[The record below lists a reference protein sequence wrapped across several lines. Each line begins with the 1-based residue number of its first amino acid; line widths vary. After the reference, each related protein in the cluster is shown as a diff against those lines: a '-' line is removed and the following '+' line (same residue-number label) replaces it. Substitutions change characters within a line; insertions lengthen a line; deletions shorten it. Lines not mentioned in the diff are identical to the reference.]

1 MEIERKFLVNCL
13 PGNLEDFEVV
23 DIEQG
28 YLNRHPTVRIRRW
41 NNEYILTYKNKQNSD
56 KEGEVAIENMEIELP
71 LTEKSYSHMLE
82 KIDNYPVTKTRYL
95 IPLEDGHTAEL
106 DVFKGRLEGLVF
118 AEVEFKDTEDAK
130 KFVKP
135 AWMGEDVSF
144 DKRFR
149 NTYLSSIEKYSRE
162 TF

>member
-1 MEIERKFLVNCL
+1 MEIERKFLVNYL
-13 PGNLEDFEVV
+13 PGKLEDYEAV

-28 YLNRHPTVRIRRW
+28 YLNRHPTVRVRRW
-41 NNEYILTYKNKQNSD
+41 NDEYILTYKNKQNSD
-56 KEGEVAIENMEIELP
+56 KEGEAAIENLEVELP
-71 LTEKSYSHMLE
+71 LTEKSYAHMLE

-95 IPLEDGHTAEL
+95 IPLEDGHKAEL

-118 AEVEFKDTEDAK
+118 AEVEFTDIEDAK
-130 KFVKP
+130 AFVKP
-135 AWMGEDVSF
+135 EWMGADVSF

-149 NTYLSSIEKYSRE
+149 NTYLSAIEKYSPD

>member
-13 PGNLEDFEVV
+13 PGGLETYKSV

-41 NNEYILTYKNKQNSD
+41 NNEYILTYKSKQNSD
-56 KEGEVAIENMEIELP
+56 KEGEAAIENMEVELP
-71 LTEKSYSHMLE
+71 LTEKSYAHLME
-82 KIDNYPVTKTRYL
+82 KIDNYPVSKTRYL
-95 IPLEDGHTAEL
+95 IPLEDGHTVEL

-118 AEVEFKDTEDAK
+118 AEVEFKDVEDAK
-130 KFVKP
+130 AFVRP
-135 AWMGEDVSF
+135 EWLGDDVSF

-149 NTYLSSIEKYSRE
+149 NTYLSAIEKYSPE